1 MSYRLVRYSHNQL
14 DDLFKLAPFSVGF
27 DGMFDRLLTN
37 TYNTST
43 TYPPYDIVKVDATN
57 YEIRVALAGFTKD
70 DIQVNYEDGTLSI
83 ESAGYTMLT
92 NDKNVSKEDHLV
104 HGISRR
110 QFKRTFTLSDDMVV
124 KDAGFKDGMLTVKLE
139 KIIPDEKKPRTIDI
153 K

>member
-14 DDLFKLAPFSVGF
+14 DDLFKLTPFSVGF

-43 TYPPYDIVKVDATN
+43 TYPPYDVVKIDASN

-70 DIQVNYEDGTLSI
+70 DIQVKYEDGTLSI
-83 ESAGYTMLT
+83 ESAES
-92 NDKNVSKEDHLV
+92 DDSKVVGKEEHLV
-104 HGISRR
+104 HGISKRK
-110 QFKRTFTLSDDMVV
+110 FKRTFTLSDDMVV
-124 KDAGFKDGMLTVKLE
+124 NDAGFKDGMLTVKLGR
-139 KIIPDEKKPRTIDI
+139 IIPDEKKPRTIDI

>member
-43 TYPPYDIVKVDATN
+43 TYPPYDIVKVDASN

-70 DIQVNYEDGTLSI
+70 DIQVKSEDGTLSI
-83 ESAGYTMLT
+83 ESAGYTGIT
-92 NDKNVSKEDHLV
+92 KDKNVGKEEHLLFQM
-104 HGISRR
+104 IW
-110 QFKRTFTLSDDMVV
+110 
-124 KDAGFKDGMLTVKLE
+124 
-139 KIIPDEKKPRTIDI
+139 
-153 K
+153 

>member
-14 DDLFKLAPFSVGF
+14 DDLFKLTPFSVGF

-43 TYPPYDIVKVDATN
+43 TYPPYDVVKIDASN

-83 ESAGYTMLT
+83 ESAES
-92 NDKNVSKEDHLV
+92 DDSKVVGKEEHLV
-104 HGISRR
+104 HGISKRK
-110 QFKRTFTLSDDMVV
+110 FKRTFTLSDDMVV
-124 KDAGFKDGMLTVKLE
+124 NDAGFKDGMLTVKLGR
-139 KIIPDEKKPRTIDI
+139 IIPDEKKPRTIDI

>member
-14 DDLFKLAPFSVGF
+14 DDLFKLTPFSVGF

-43 TYPPYDIVKVDATN
+43 TYPPYDVVKIDASN

-70 DIQVNYEDGTLSI
+70 DIQVKSEDGTLSI
-83 ESAGYTMLT
+83 ESAGYTGIT
-92 NDKNVSKEDHLV
+92 KDKNVGKEEHLV
-104 HGISRR
+104 HGISKR

-124 KDAGFKDGMLTVKLE
+124 NDAGFKDGMLTVKLGR
-139 KIIPDEKKPRTIDI
+139 IIPDEKKPRTIDI

>member
-14 DDLFKLAPFSVGF
+14 DDLFKLTPFSVGF
-27 DGMFDRLLTN
+27 DSMFDRLLTN

-43 TYPPYDIVKVDATN
+43 TYPPYDIVKVDASN

-83 ESAGYTMLT
+83 ESAES
-92 NDKNVSKEDHLV
+92 DDSKVVGKEEHLV
-104 HGISRR
+104 HGISKRK
-110 QFKRTFTLSDDMVV
+110 FKRTFTLSDDMVV
-124 KDAGFKDGMLTVKLE
+124 NDAGFKDGMLTVKLGR
-139 KIIPDEKKPRTIDI
+139 IIPDEKKPRTIDI

>member
-92 NDKNVSKEDHLV
+92 DDKNVSKEDHLV

-124 KDAGFKDGMLTVKLE
+124 NDAGFK
-139 KIIPDEKKPRTIDI
+139 
-153 K
+153 

>member
-43 TYPPYDIVKVDATN
+43 TYPPYDIVKVDATS

-83 ESAGYTMLT
+83 ESDGYTMLT
-92 NDKNVSKEDHLV
+92 DDKNVSKEDHLV

-124 KDAGFKDGMLTVKLE
+124 KDAGF
-139 KIIPDEKKPRTIDI
+139 
-153 K
+153 

>member
-14 DDLFKLAPFSVGF
+14 DDLFKLTPFSVGF
-27 DGMFDRLLTN
+27 DSMFDRLLTN

-43 TYPPYDIVKVDATN
+43 TYPPYDVVKVDASN

-83 ESAGYTMLT
+83 ESAES
-92 NDKNVSKEDHLV
+92 DDSKVVGKEEHLV
-104 HGISRR
+104 HGISKRK
-110 QFKRTFTLSDDMVV
+110 FKRTFTLSDDMVV
-124 KDAGFKDGMLTVKLE
+124 NDAGFKDGMLTVKLGR
-139 KIIPDEKKPRTIDI
+139 IIPDEKKPRTIDI

>member
-14 DDLFKLAPFSVGF
+14 DDLFKLTPFSVGF

-43 TYPPYDIVKVDATN
+43 TYPPYDVVKIDASN

-70 DIQVNYEDGTLSI
+70 DIQVKYEDGTLSI
-83 ESAGYTMLT
+83 ESAES
-92 NDKNVSKEDHLV
+92 DDSKVVGKEEHLV
-104 HGISRR
+104 HGISKRK
-110 QFKRTFTLSDDMVV
+110 FKRTFTLSDDMVV
-124 KDAGFKDGMLTVKLE
+124 NDAGFKDGMLTVKLE

>member
-83 ESAGYTMLT
+83 ESDGYTMLT

-110 QFKRTFTLSDDMVV
+110 QFKRTFTLSDDMIV

-139 KIIPDEKKPRTIDI
+139 KRKKRR
-153 K
+153 

>member
-14 DDLFKLAPFSVGF
+14 DDLFKLTPFSVGF

-43 TYPPYDIVKVDATN
+43 TYPPYDVVKIDASN

-70 DIQVNYEDGTLSI
+70 DIQVKSEDGTLSI
-83 ESAGYTMLT
+83 ESAES
-92 NDKNVSKEDHLV
+92 DDSKVVGKEEHLV
-104 HGISRR
+104 HGISKRK
-110 QFKRTFTLSDDMVV
+110 FKRTFTLSDDMVV
-124 KDAGFKDGMLTVKLE
+124 NDAGFKDGMLTVKLGR
-139 KIIPDEKKPRTIDI
+139 IIPDEKKPRTIDI

>member
-14 DDLFKLAPFSVGF
+14 DDLFKLTPFSVGF
-27 DGMFDRLLTN
+27 DSMFDRLLTN

-43 TYPPYDIVKVDATN
+43 TYPPYDVVKIDASN

-83 ESAGYTMLT
+83 ESAES
-92 NDKNVSKEDHLV
+92 DDSKVVGKEEHLV
-104 HGISRR
+104 HGISKRK
-110 QFKRTFTLSDDMVV
+110 FKRTFTLSDDMVV
-124 KDAGFKDGMLTVKLE
+124 NDAGFKDGMLTVKLGR
-139 KIIPDEKKPRTIDI
+139 IIPDEKKPRTIDI

>member
-43 TYPPYDIVKVDATN
+43 TYPPYDIVKVDATS

-83 ESAGYTMLT
+83 ESDGYTMLT
-92 NDKNVSKEDHLV
+92 DDKNVSKEDHLV

-124 KDAGFKDGMLTVKLE
+124 KDAGFKDSMLTVKLE
-139 KIIPDEKKPRTIDI
+139 KIIPDEKKPRTINI